1 MPSRSPPVNQA
12 AREILKNIAHSI
24 RVRRQLLGISTVVAA
39 HAAGISRVTWHRIE
53 KAEPSVTIGAYAGAL
68 AALGLDLDA
77 KPTVVPIQKVLAPVL
92 PAGRVNAE
100 SLPAVIPIQKF
111 RQLRQLA
118 WHVKDDFELTPEE
131 AFGLYDRYRRYLDM
145 DQMDPDERNLLQA
158 LENAA
163 LKEHHVV

>member
-1 MPSRSPPVNQA
+1 
-12 AREILKNIAHSI
+12 
-24 RVRRQLLGISTVVAA
+24 
-39 HAAGISRVTWHRIE
+39 
-53 KAEPSVTIGAYAGAL
+53 
-68 AALGLDLDA
+68 
-77 KPTVVPIQKVLAPVL
+77 VVPIQKVLVPVL

>member
-12 AREILKNIAHSI
+12 AREILENIAHSI

-39 HAAGISRVTWHRIE
+39 HAADISRVTWHRIE

-77 KPTVVPIQKVLAPVL
+77 KPTVVTVQKVLAPVL

-100 SLPAVIPIQKF
+100 SLPAMIPIQKF

-145 DQMDPDERNLLQA
+145 DQMDPDERSLLQA